1 VSDLVPM
8 SSTSPPP
15 PRAPWFRTVPTVA
28 VVAAIV
34 LVLVLVAL
42 LLRATP
48 READREVTVGRGD
61 LDRAVLVVA
70 GGADTIM
77 VTTSDLGGGDL
88 AVATTPDGSPARP
101 VANVDGDRLTV
112 RTTGVNDGG
121 NLWDGGDT
129 GDRADGPVEIT
140 VRLSERVRWDVVVEG
155 GAKLLDLDFGG
166 ADLARI
172 QIRSGQGTVVAT
184 LPPPVGALPVQLDG
198 GAGSVEV
205 DAPDGVP
212 ARVTLAQ
219 GAGTATLDEDRR
231 QGVGAGTTLTTPDWP
246 APEGGDWIDVT
257 ATSGLGSFTL
267 DRT

>member
-8 SSTSPPP
+8 SSTSSPP
-15 PRAPWFRTVPTVA
+15 PRTPWFRTVPTVA

-34 LVLVLVAL
+34 LVLVFVAL

-48 READREVTVGRGD
+48 READREVSVGLGD
-61 LDRAVLVVA
+61 RRRAVLVVA
-70 GGADTIM
+70 GGADTIV
-77 VTTSDLGGGDL
+77 VTTTDLGGDL
-88 AVATTPDGSPARP
+88 AVATTPDVSPARP
-101 VANVDGDRLTV
+101 LANVDGDRLTV
-112 RTTGVNDGG
+112 RTTGVDDGG

-129 GDRADGPVEIT
+129 GDRADGPVELT

-172 QIRSGQGTVVAT
+172 QISAGQGAVVAT
-184 LPPPVGALPVQLDG
+184 LPQPAGALPVQLDA
-198 GAGSVEV
+198 GAGSVTV

-246 APEGGDWIDVT
+246 APEDGDWIDVT